1 MLDLDKE
8 FSKIKNELESLV
20 RKFDNLIFKVL
31 VDEEIDNDDKN
42 I

>member
-8 FSKIKNELESLV
+8 FSKIKNELDSLV

-31 VDEEIDNDDKN
+31 VDEEIDNDNKN